1 MVVSETLRRLR
12 KARGLRLID
21 VAIYTGI
28 SVSHI
33 SDVERGVSSIS
44 LEMLALLAQM
54 YGVTSGAI
62 VDGIAE

>member
-1 MVVSETLRRLR
+1 M
-12 KARGLRLID
+12 ID
-21 VAIYTGI
+21 VAMYTGI